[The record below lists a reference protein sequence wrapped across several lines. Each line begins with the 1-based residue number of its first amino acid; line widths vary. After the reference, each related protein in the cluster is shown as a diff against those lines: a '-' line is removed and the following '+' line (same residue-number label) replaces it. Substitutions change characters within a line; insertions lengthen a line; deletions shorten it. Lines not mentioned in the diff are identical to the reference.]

1 MAGFVDFSYDDL
13 AARATRIENFFSDLE
28 NKLSTISAPTIY
40 HLDIYW
46 DGGKVRRVSD
56 DSQIQT
62 LSLADRLF
70 YYNQGVGLMK
80 LAINKQL
87 LPG

>member
-40 HLDIYW
+40 HLHH
-46 DGGKVRRVSD
+46 
-56 DSQIQT
+56 
-62 LSLADRLF
+62 LS
-70 YYNQGVGLMK
+70 
-80 LAINKQL
+80 
-87 LPG
+87 